1 MSLKKPLFCLAMLF
15 TNLTHA
21 GSFYLY
27 PSALL
32 QSITAEDSSYRGV
45 SPRLGVGYGTIL
57 GQSFFLA
64 GEAGAMVGT
73 AILSNNIGD
82 TGISLRVN
90 RAYDFSLLPGMLFS
104 EGTMGYLRLG
114 VSSSNFTGPNEK
126 VTGGILGVGLQL
138 NVINCWFIRGEYFYT
153 AYGPVSDLGNPVS
166 DTFAL
171 GVVYTFK

>member
-1 MSLKKPLFCLAMLF
+1 MLKHVLFSLLLALSF
-15 TNLTHA
+15 TTSYA

-32 QSITAEDSSYRGV
+32 QSITAEDSSYRGL
-45 SPRLGVGYGTIL
+45 SPRLASGFGSIL

-64 GEAGAMVGT
+64 GEVGATVGT
-73 AILSNNIGD
+73 AILSNNTD
-82 TGISLRVN
+82 TTGISLRVN
-90 RAYDFSLLPGMLFS
+90 RTYDFSLLPGMLFS
-104 EGTMGYLRLG
+104 ENTLGYLRLG
-114 VSSSNFTGPNEK
+114 VASSNFSAPNEK

-138 NVINCWFIRGEYFYT
+138 AIINCWFVRGEYFYT
-153 AYGPVSDLGNPVS
+153 AYGAVSDVGNPVS